1 MQSFGQKCFS
11 TAPFL
16 PRDPLHIILTSLKV
30 LLSLLPSEESGYGGG
45 GGWDSSLLLFY
56 LFSSRVFI
64 YRHFYLD
71 EIVFFKGLCSR
82 LSYGT
87 VFLTV
92 VMFGF
97 ICHQKGA
104 DGSKRSCKERNE
116 QGFSA
121 AKPVEIKI
129 NNILQVGP
137 PVPRIHFF
145 LVHFIGSFYLANQV
159 GPQKI
164 TNKKQ
169 KQKNFKYTSKANKTC
184 KQIRPLHGRLNRS
197 TNLVKQDLRFA
208 QGFVQ
213 RILKTIPNLRQRR
226 KCTVSWQIYLPH
238 SQNSTE
244 KIGRERGSC
253 THRHVGVNATAHKGS
268 TKANPP
274 RYERHC
280 KPVDMNTE

>member
-1 MQSFGQKCFS
+1 
-11 TAPFL
+11 
-16 PRDPLHIILTSLKV
+16 
-30 LLSLLPSEESGYGGG
+30 
-45 GGWDSSLLLFY
+45 
-56 LFSSRVFI
+56 
-64 YRHFYLD
+64 
-71 EIVFFKGLCSR
+71 
-82 LSYGT
+82 
-87 VFLTV
+87 
-92 VMFGF
+92 MFGF

-104 DGSKRSCKERNE
+104 DGSKRSCEERNE

-129 NNILQVGP
+129 NNSYFRLVHRYREYI
-137 PVPRIHFF
+137 FF

-184 KQIRPLHGRLNRS
+184 KQIRPLHGRLNRL

-213 RILKTIPNLRQRR
+213 RILKTTPSLRQWR
-226 KCTVSWQIYLPH
+226 KCTFSWRIYLPH
-238 SQNSTE
+238 SQNSTD
-244 KIGRERGSC
+244 KIGRKRGTC
-253 THRHVGVNATAHKGS
+253 TYCHVGVNTTAHKGS
-268 TKANPP
+268 TKVHPP
-274 RYERHC
+274 GNERHC

>member
-1 MQSFGQKCFS
+1 
-11 TAPFL
+11 
-16 PRDPLHIILTSLKV
+16 
-30 LLSLLPSEESGYGGG
+30 
-45 GGWDSSLLLFY
+45 
-56 LFSSRVFI
+56 
-64 YRHFYLD
+64 
-71 EIVFFKGLCSR
+71 
-82 LSYGT
+82 
-87 VFLTV
+87 
-92 VMFGF
+92 MFGF

-104 DGSKRSCKERNE
+104 DGSKRSYEERNE
-116 QGFSA
+116 EGFSA

-129 NNILQVGP
+129 NNTYFRLVHRYREYI
-137 PVPRIHFF
+137 FF

-226 KCTVSWQIYLPH
+226 KCTVYWQIYLPH
-238 SQNSTE
+238 SQNSTD
-244 KIGRERGSC
+244 KIGRERGSW
-253 THRHVGVNATAHKGS
+253 TYRHVGVNTTAHKGS

-280 KPVDMNTE
+280 KPVDINTE